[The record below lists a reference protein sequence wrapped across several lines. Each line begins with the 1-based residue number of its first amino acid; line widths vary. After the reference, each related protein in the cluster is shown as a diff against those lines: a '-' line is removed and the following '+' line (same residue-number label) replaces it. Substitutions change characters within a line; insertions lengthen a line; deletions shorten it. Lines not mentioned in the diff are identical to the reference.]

1 MLTLQCIKEG
11 KKHFKNPE
19 NQLYFGYI
27 ESNKESKKLETIS
40 LTTFPT
46 SPRLRRIY
54 VEANLQT
61 DSRKLTTCVHL
72 RGILVTFARL
82 WTCD

>member
-19 NQLYFGYI
+19 NQLYLQTLLAKTTAI
-27 ESNKESKKLETIS
+27 NK

-54 VEANLQT
+54 VDASLQT